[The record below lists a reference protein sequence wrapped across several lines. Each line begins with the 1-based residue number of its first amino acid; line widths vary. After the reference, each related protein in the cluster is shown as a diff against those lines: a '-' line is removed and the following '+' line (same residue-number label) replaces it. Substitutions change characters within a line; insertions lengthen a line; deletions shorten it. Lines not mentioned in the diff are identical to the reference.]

1 MSQPEQPPRF
11 FLDRSLGRKA
21 VPEALRDDGWNLITL
36 AAAHGMPADEQVA
49 DTDWTKTPQSAAG
62 PSS

>member
-21 VPEALRDDGWNLITL
+21 VPEALRAEGWEVINPRRALRH
-36 AAAHGMPADEQVA
+36 A
-49 DTDWTKTPQSAAG
+49 S
-62 PSS
+62 